1 MAAKNTMTLLLREA
15 RGQTRFQEFPAHR
28 KQRMFEIH
36 LFVVVISVAHAL
48 LEELEAGNFK
58 WGFIDLKS
66 AKTRKVFGSSVR
78 NSGDGDSVDGC

>member
-1 MAAKNTMTLLLREA
+1 VAAKNTRTLLLREV

-28 KQRMFEIH
+28 KQRMFEIY
-36 LFVVVISVAHAL
+36 LFVVVISVTHAL

-58 WGFIDLKS
+58 WGLIDLKS
-66 AKTRKVFGSSVR
+66 AKTRKVFGSSIR